1 MKLQIP
7 GHDPDLFNPVEINYF
22 HHLMNKEQ
30 RVRLLQQLFDHVAE
44 SIIVTDAEGRIT
56 LMNPAAIK
64 AFGYTPEELS
74 DKTIEYLIP
83 ERFRRGHVHNRMS
96 YLNNP
101 HTRSMGIGLDLYALK
116 KDQTEFPVEIS
127 LSPFQ
132 TEGKEYVMA
141 FIIDITKRKTIEQ
154 EVINHQKKLES
165 LTLELKASNE
175 RLEAKVQDRTKI
187 LREAL
192 TEIEKSRSELSD
204 ALEKEKELN
213 ELKSRFLSMA
223 SHEFRT
229 PLTTILSSASLIA
242 EYPGAD
248 QQDKR
253 TKHVDRI
260 KSAVNNLNN
269 ILGDFLSL
277 SKIEEGKVN
286 ADFKKFNLPALVDEM
301 EKEIRGISKPGQE
314 IILHHEGEEEVYLDP
329 KLIRNILINLV
340 SNAIKFSDENKKI
353 CLNTSVDKTFIRII
367 VKDEGMGISKDD
379 REHLFQRF
387 FRGEN
392 ASNIQG
398 TGLGLNIVSKYVEL
412 MNGFIEVDSE
422 LEKGTTF
429 TISFPLKKHKT

>member
-1 MKLQIP
+1 
-7 GHDPDLFNPVEINYF
+7 
-22 HHLMNKEQ
+22 MNREQ
-30 RVRLLQQLFDHVAE
+30 RNSLLQELFDHVAE
-44 SIIVTDAEGRIT
+44 SIVVTDAEGKIK
-56 LMNPAAIK
+56 LMNPAALK
-64 AFGYTPEELS
+64 LFGYTQEELV
-74 DKTIEYLIP
+74 DKTIEFLMP
-83 ERFRRGHVHNRMS
+83 ERIRKDHVGNRKE
-96 YLNNP
+96 YLHNP
-101 HTRSMGIGLDLYALK
+101 HTRSMGIGLDLFALK
-116 KDQTEFPVEIS
+116 KNNSEFPVEIS

-132 TEGKEYVMA
+132 TEGKSYVMA
-141 FIIDITKRKTIEQ
+141 FIIDITKRKAIEQ

-165 LTLELKASNE
+165 LTLELKAINE
-175 RLEAKVQDRTKI
+175 RLETKVQDRTKI

-192 TEIEKSRSELSD
+192 TEIEKSRAELSE

-242 EYPGAD
+242 EYPGGD

-253 TKHVDRI
+253 IKHVDRI

-286 ADFKKFNLPALVDEM
+286 ADFRKFDLPEMVDEL
-301 EKEIRGISKPGQE
+301 EKEIGGLCKQGQK
-314 IILHHEGEEEVYLDP
+314 IIFKHTGDKEVFLDP
-329 KLIRNILINLV
+329 KLMRNILINLV
-340 SNAIKFSDENKKI
+340 SNAIKFSDENKLI
-353 CLNTSVDKTFIRII
+353 YLNTTVDKSFIKLI
-367 VKDEGMGISKDD
+367 VKDQGIGISKDD

-398 TGLGLNIVSKYVEL
+398 TGLGLNIVSKYIEL

-429 TISFPLKKHKT
+429 TISFPIKRHKL

>member
-1 MKLQIP
+1 
-7 GHDPDLFNPVEINYF
+7 
-22 HHLMNKEQ
+22 MNKDQ
-30 RVRLLQQLFDHVAE
+30 RIQLLMQLFDHVAE
-44 SIIVTDAEGRIT
+44 SIIVTDGQGKIT
-56 LMNPAAIK
+56 LVNPAAIK
-64 AFGYTPEELS
+64 TFGYLPEELT
-74 DKTIEYLIP
+74 DKTIEYLMP
-83 ERFRRGHVHNRMS
+83 ERFRRGHVNNRQG
-96 YLNNP
+96 YLHNP
-101 HTRSMGIGLDLYALK
+101 HTRSMGIGLDLFALK
-116 KDQTEFPVEIS
+116 KDHTEFPVEIS

-132 TEGKEYVMA
+132 TEGRDYVMA
-141 FIIDITKRKTIEQ
+141 FIIDITKRKGIEQ
-154 EVINHQKKLES
+154 EVINHQKKLETM
-165 LTLELKASNE
+165 TLELKASNE

-192 TEIEKSRSELSD
+192 TEIEKSRAELSE

-242 EYPGAD
+242 EYPGGD
-248 QQDKR
+248 QQEKR
-253 TKHVDRI
+253 TKHVERI

-301 EKEIRGISKPGQE
+301 EKEIKGICKPGQQ
-314 IILHHEGEEEVYLDP
+314 IVLQHSGEEEVFLDP
-329 KLIRNILINLV
+329 KLIRNVLINLV
-340 SNAIKFSDENKKI
+340 SNAIKFSEENKKI
-353 CLNTSVDKTFIRII
+353 HLSTSADKSIVKII
-367 VKDEGMGISKDD
+367 VKDEGIGISKDD

-412 MNGFIEVDSE
+412 MNGYIEVDTE

-429 TISFPLKKHKT
+429 TVSFPLKKHKS